1 MEMEEFHG
9 ISINYVKIHKT
20 LDFCVTETPETAEST
35 KPYEL
40 LLQIGGIRTIYL
52 PKWSFSSPTPFKTP
66 FLVIF
71 MKMT

>member
-40 LLQIGGIRTIYL
+40 LLQIGGIWARN
-52 PKWSFSSPTPFKTP
+52 S
-66 FLVIF
+66 IF
-71 MKMT
+71 GGILQFR